1 MKKKLVGILVITLF
15 IGTALPITGIT
26 DSSKIELETA
36 TYQCIPP
43 PQNMIGWWTGDS
55 TTSDLIGDNDGT
67 WIGNAQY
74 STGVV
79 DNAFDFD
86 GSSYVGIPD
95 HSSLDLGLKSF
106 TIDFWMEIG
115 GYGYFGIMG
124 KYDEPTETGFA
135 VSLDIYTGEK
145 LSSYALVVDINQNQF
160 IGSFTGYYGDIIY
173 VAIVVDRTIPD
184 GVLIYINDYA
194 SQYDGQS
201 IGNIN
206 NNELLKIGYST
217 SIYTYMHGF
226 IDEVEIIDRA
236 LSESEILAIYNAGG
250 AGKCRPLG
258 LSKTAM
264 YSQPC
269 VAPCDQ
275 ITYRINYQRSTAVD
289 LHDVI
294 ITDHLPSYTLF
305 RNANLGGYYDSSTG
319 LVTWN
324 LGTVTTDGSVTL
336 IVIIDATAPPGGI
349 IQNVATFTSD
359 ETGTTNAKVDVPI
372 CFYIRLI
379 QPQENSLY
387 IFGKKILDLKKG
399 TICIGKVRIA
409 VDVLDNATGINRVE
423 FYIDDELLGTDY
435 TAPYSWT
442 WTTPAFF
449 SHSIKAVA
457 YNQVNNSAS
466 DEIIVGKFF

>member
-1 MKKKLVGILVITLF
+1 MKKIVGILVMMLL
-15 IGTALPITGIT
+15 IGTVLPITGIT
-26 DSSKIELETA
+26 ESSKIELETA
-36 TYQCIPP
+36 VYQCIPP

-55 TTSDLIGDNDGT
+55 TTSDIIGNNDGT
-67 WIGNAQY
+67 WIGNEKY

-86 GSSYVGIPD
+86 GNSYVEIPD
-95 HSSLDLGLKSF
+95 HSSLDLGLNSF

-115 GYGYFGIMG
+115 SSYFGIIG
-124 KYDEPTETGFA
+124 KYDEQTKTGFA
-135 VSLDIYTGEK
+135 VSMDLIVGGEP
-145 LSSYALVVDINQNQF
+145 SSWVFIVDINQYQF
-160 IGSFTGYYGDIIY
+160 TNSYTGYYGDIIF

-184 GVLIYINDYA
+184 GVIIYINDYA
-194 SQYDGQS
+194 SQHDGQS

-206 NNELLKIGYST
+206 NDEPLTIGSAT
-217 SIYTYMHGF
+217 SLYPYMDGF
-226 IDEVEIIDRA
+226 IDEVEIFDRA
-236 LSESEILAIYNAGG
+236 LSGSEILAIYNAGG
-250 AGKCRPLG
+250 AGKCKPLE
-258 LSKTAM
+258 LSITTM

-275 ITYRINYQRSTAVD
+275 ITYRINYQRSTAID
-289 LHDVI
+289 LHNVV
-294 ITDHLPSYTLF
+294 ITDHLPVYTLF

-324 LGTVTTDGSVTL
+324 LGTVTTDGSVRFNV
-336 IVIIDATAPPGGI
+336 IVDATAPLGGI
-349 IQNVATFTSD
+349 IQNVATFSSD
-359 ETGTTNAKVDVPI
+359 ETGATNAYVDVPI
-372 CFYIRLI
+372 CFYIKLI
-379 QPQENSLY
+379 EPQENSLY

-399 TICIGKVRIA
+399 TICIGKVSIA
-409 VDVLDNATGINRVE
+409 ADILDNATGINRVE
-423 FYIDDELLGTDY
+423 FYIDDELKGTDY

-457 YNQVNNSAS
+457 YNQANNSAS